1 MGVKMTRGAYAL
13 PGTSLDYRT
22 GTWRIQ
28 RPLHRHAP
36 APCHHACPAGED
48 AQQYLA
54 LVENEHYREAW
65 ETIVGVNPLPAVTG
79 RVCHHPC
86 EAACNR
92 GQYDEPIAIH
102 NVERFL
108 GDRALAEGW
117 DYPAAPS
124 PEQAQAVAVI
134 GSGPAG
140 CSAAYHLNRLGYRA
154 HLYEALPMAGG
165 LLQSALP
172 PYRLPRDILN
182 AELERLLATGIEFL
196 PGKRLGRDFSLSEL
210 QSEYPAVFLAP
221 GTQRGR
227 QWDSGGA
234 TPRDLH
240 VGLDLLKQWI
250 AVGSIQTWSS
260 AAIVGGGNTAIDLAR
275 ILKHAG
281 VNEVHVI
288 THQSLPGPGKAP
300 SDVMPAIA
308 REISQALEEGVR
320 IHEHRGVQRLV
331 LRGEQVVGVE
341 LVHMK
346 GLPDGHNGLRRTTF
360 EGTETLLHV
369 DQVIPAIGQ
378 VVDPAGLESL
388 LDHKPF
394 LAADYNGRV
403 AGHAHLFTGGDTRGD
418 HGTVS
423 EAIGDGRRAA
433 EAIACML
440 QQREEPVASR
450 EQPVSLEQLNLNY
463 YEHAP
468 RPEAPVLPV
477 SQRTGSAEVEG
488 GLERQQVQ
496 AEGHRCL
503 SCGNCLSCDN
513 CWTLCP
519 DVAVLKTAA
528 VAADGSHYVF
538 DYDYCKGCGLCAR
551 ECPSGYIIM
560 QPEE

>member
-1 MGVKMTRGAYAL
+1 MTRGAYAL
-13 PGTSLDYRT
+13 PGTSLEYKT
-22 GTWRIQ
+22 GTWRMQ
-28 RPLHRHAP
+28 RPVHRHWP
-36 APCHHACPAGED
+36 APCHSACPAGED
-48 AQQYLA
+48 AQHYLA
-54 LVENEHYREAW
+54 LVEDEHYRQAW
-65 ETIVGVNPLPAVTG
+65 EAIAAINPLPAVTG

-86 EAACNR
+86 ETACNR
-92 GQYDEPIAIH
+92 GQYDQPIAIH

-108 GDRALAEGW
+108 GDRALTEGW
-117 DYPAAPS
+117 DYPVSPPS
-124 PEQAQAVAVI
+124 EQARAVAVV

-140 CSAAYHLNRLGYRA
+140 CSAAYHLIRLGYRV

-172 PYRLPRDILN
+172 PYRLPRNILDT
-182 AELERLLATGIEFL
+182 ELERLLGTGIEFI

-210 QSEYPAVFLAP
+210 HSDYPAIFLAP

-227 QWDSGGA
+227 EWNSGGA

-281 VNEVHVI
+281 VREVHVI
-288 THQSLPGPGKAP
+288 THQSLPNPDKPAT
-300 SDVMPAIA
+300 DVMPAIA
-308 REISQALEEGVR
+308 REISQALEEGVK

-331 LRGEQVVGVE
+331 LRGEQVVGLE
-341 LVHMK
+341 IVHMK
-346 GLPDGHNGLRRTTF
+346 KLPNGSNGLKRTTF

-394 LAADYNGRV
+394 LSAAYNGQV
-403 AGHAHLFTGGDTRGD
+403 ADHPGLFTGGDARGD

-433 EAIACML
+433 EAIACLL
-440 QQREEPVASR
+440 QQQEAPEPP
-450 EQPVSLEQLNLNY
+450 EQQPVSLAQLNLNY

-477 SQRTGSAEVEG
+477 AQRTGSAEVEG

-496 AEGHRCL
+496 AEGHRCF
-503 SCGNCLSCDN
+503 SCGNCLLCDN

-519 DVAVLKTAA
+519 DVAVLKTGTE
-528 VAADGSHYVF
+528 VADGSHYVF
-538 DYDYCKGCGLCAR
+538 DYDYCKGCGLCAN
-551 ECPSGYIIM
+551 ECPSGYIVM
-560 QPEE
+560 QSEE